1 MAVIVDYPT
10 VLFISLLVLL
20 VAAMAIG
27 AFILRHRAPLPE
39 EERDDFSVV
48 QTSTLTLLALLI
60 GFSLSMAVNRYDQRK
75 SLEESEANAIGTQY
89 ARADLTDAPISAQ
102 MKAALVRYTQ
112 LRLADYYTRNPD
124 ELTRIGRETAQ
135 VQAELWRLATQVA
148 KTNRHPSPP
157 SSQAG

>member
-75 SLEESEANAIGTQY
+75 SLEESEACYRHSICASRSDGRSHQCADEGSFGPLYAIETG
-89 ARADLTDAPISAQ
+89 RLLHAQ
-102 MKAALVRYTQ
+102 SR
-112 LRLADYYTRNPD
+112 
-124 ELTRIGRETAQ
+124 
-135 VQAELWRLATQVA
+135 
-148 KTNRHPSPP
+148 
-157 SSQAG
+157 